1 MFSIAGALFYTP
13 SSDVYGFQIL
23 YILTNTFFF
32 KIIIIIAILVSV
44 KWYIMVCICISLMT

>member
-13 SSDVYGFQIL
+13 TSDVYGFQIL

-32 KIIIIIAILVSV
+32 KIIIIIVILVCM
-44 KWYIMVCICISLMT
+44 KWCLAFDLLFPNV